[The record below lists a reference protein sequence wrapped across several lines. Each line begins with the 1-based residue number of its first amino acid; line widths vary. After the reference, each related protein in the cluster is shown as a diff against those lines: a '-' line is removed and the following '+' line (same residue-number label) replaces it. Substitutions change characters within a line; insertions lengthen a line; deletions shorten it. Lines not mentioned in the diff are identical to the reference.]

1 MSAPSPR
8 ISIDTSSPSSPR
20 SASAFPF
27 PPQDPSHRPTS
38 SSRYQP
44 RRGSAASIASIGS
57 IGGTLD
63 TKTRRGSSVR
73 ETSHNAISTLLQP
86 PIVRTGLLPHTQAS
100 ASAAGFKPPTT
111 KDIPPVTLS
120 NIPHVPP
127 ENFRDY
133 LTRIGPLFE
142 SFQRGRS
149 EADQTSWLKKDR
161 ELEKTD
167 RFADALDRSFNRDVP
182 ASPMLSR
189 QNSFALLS
197 PADTPNA
204 SPRRRSSAANRR
216 NRNEPTPLST
226 IPPVYFNED
235 FHLEN
240 PRTFDVVSERAEIVR
255 PPPGTP
261 VVEQKAA
268 NGTPLPPRKS
278 LATNAILQEKLSWYM
293 DTVEV
298 HLINNISTA
307 SSGFF
312 TALGSLKE
320 LQTEAEESVAKI
332 QGLREDLR
340 RLDKEVAVG
349 GLEVASKR
357 RRKENVRKLAQA
369 TAQVQEVVE
378 SVKRTDDLVDE
389 GNFDEAADQMDK
401 AGRLICGQQEPGADR
416 ADLID
421 LRPLK
426 ALQGLDS
433 GMQEL
438 QYRIGTGFAQRFTT
452 ALLSDLRQHVEKVPP
467 SDTLKRWSRQRG
479 IAPIYMEASD
489 ELRKDLLAS
498 LNGLARCGHTAPAIA
513 GFREAATKE
522 MKTLIRKHLPS
533 STDDDADSMV
543 STSTRGGKQ
552 LSQQDK
558 SSILARNLRAL
569 EHEDAEK
576 MLVDMYTSVGE
587 ALRRLSTQTKVLLDV
602 TSQMQSPQDSRNSIE
617 GTRSPPRS
625 PNIGSRSPS
634 MASINEKLAN
644 GSLAVPSRINVQDDI
659 SQALDMSSLLGLA
672 VDTAQTQITRVL
684 KVRND
689 QSTRLS
695 KSQFLRYFTLNRLF
709 ADECEA
715 VSGRGGLALRGV
727 INAQITGFVQALGQA
742 ETSRISDKLDAD
754 NWNAVDVSEHDQSQL
769 DKLIAA
775 MDRDPPEWAS
785 DTPPIWEPSN
795 QAEHKTNGEALTN
808 GAAAAAAASIDKPST
823 PGPTSKTA
831 TKPALIDQNRYI
843 LVASA
848 TALLPTLHTLLSLT
862 ASLPSLTP
870 QISTAL
876 LEVLRAFNSRS
887 SQLILGAG
895 ATRIAGLKNIT
906 TKHLALSSQALSFVI
921 ALIPYLRECVRR
933 HLPANQTSVLADFD
947 KTKRLCQEHQS
958 GIHDKLVEIMTA
970 RSNAHVKSML
980 ALDLDSVSSSPS
992 PYMETLTKETLTL
1005 HRVLSRHLTEG
1016 EVSMIA
1022 RRIFAE
1028 YRTQWTKAFG
1038 EAEVGTEKGEKA
1050 LLRDVETL
1058 KAKLGKIDEFGGVG
1072 DEVLAVVKA
1081 KIGFV
1086 DGKAE
1091 GGESKLE
1098 VGKKEGEG
1106 GVDKGNDGNG
1116 TATPV
1121 VEESSQSN
1129 GAKAKV

>member
-1 MSAPSPR
+1 
-8 ISIDTSSPSSPR
+8 
-20 SASAFPF
+20 
-27 PPQDPSHRPTS
+27 
-38 SSRYQP
+38 
-44 RRGSAASIASIGS
+44 
-57 IGGTLD
+57 
-63 TKTRRGSSVR
+63 
-73 ETSHNAISTLLQP
+73 
-86 PIVRTGLLPHTQAS
+86 
-100 ASAAGFKPPTT
+100 
-111 KDIPPVTLS
+111 
-120 NIPHVPP
+120 
-127 ENFRDY
+127 
-133 LTRIGPLFE
+133 
-142 SFQRGRS
+142 
-149 EADQTSWLKKDR
+149 
-161 ELEKTD
+161 
-167 RFADALDRSFNRDVP
+167 
-182 ASPMLSR
+182 
-189 QNSFALLS
+189 
-197 PADTPNA
+197 
-204 SPRRRSSAANRR
+204 
-216 NRNEPTPLST
+216 
-226 IPPVYFNED
+226 
-235 FHLEN
+235 
-240 PRTFDVVSERAEIVR
+240 
-255 PPPGTP
+255 
-261 VVEQKAA
+261 
-268 NGTPLPPRKS
+268 
-278 LATNAILQEKLSWYM
+278 
-293 DTVEV
+293 
-298 HLINNISTA
+298 
-307 SSGFF
+307 
-312 TALGSLKE
+312 
-320 LQTEAEESVAKI
+320 
-332 QGLREDLR
+332 
-340 RLDKEVAVG
+340 
-349 GLEVASKR
+349 
-357 RRKENVRKLAQA
+357 
-369 TAQVQEVVE
+369 
-378 SVKRTDDLVDE
+378 
-389 GNFDEAADQMDK
+389 
-401 AGRLICGQQEPGADR
+401 
-416 ADLID
+416 
-421 LRPLK
+421 
-426 ALQGLDS
+426 
-433 GMQEL
+433 
-438 QYRIGTGFAQRFTT
+438 
-452 ALLSDLRQHVEKVPP
+452 
-467 SDTLKRWSRQRG
+467 
-479 IAPIYMEASD
+479 
-489 ELRKDLLAS
+489 
-498 LNGLARCGHTAPAIA
+498 
-513 GFREAATKE
+513 
-522 MKTLIRKHLPS
+522 
-533 STDDDADSMV
+533 MV

-602 TSQMQSPQDSRNSIE
+602 TSQMQSPPESRNSIE

-625 PNIGSRSPS
+625 PNIGSRSPN

-644 GSLAVPSRINVQDDI
+644 GSLAVPPRINVQDDI

-754 NWNAVDVSEHDQSQL
+754 NWNAVDVSEHDQAQL

-808 GAAAAAAASIDKPST
+808 GAAAAAAALIDKPST

-848 TALLPTLHTLLSLT
+848 IALLPTLNTFLSLT

-870 QISTAL
+870 QISASL

-980 ALDLDSVSSSPS
+980 ALDFDSVSSSPS

-1028 YRTQWTKAFG
+1028 YKTQWTKAFG
-1038 EAEVGTEKGEKA
+1038 EAEVRTEKGEKA
-1050 LLRDVETL
+1050 LLRDAETL
-1058 KAKLGKIDEFGGVG
+1058 KAKLGKIEEFGGVG

-1086 DGKAE
+1086 DEKADE
-1091 GGESKLE
+1091 ESKSE
-1098 VGKKEGEG
+1098 AGKKEGEG
-1106 GVDKGNDGNG
+1106 VVEKGSGDGNG
-1116 TATPV
+1116 TATPA
-1121 VEESSQSN
+1121 VEENSKSN
-1129 GAKAKV
+1129 GADAKV

>member
-20 SASAFPF
+20 SASGFPF
-27 PPQDPSHRPTS
+27 PAHDSAHRPTS

-149 EADQTSWLKKDR
+149 EADQAAWLKKDK
-161 ELEKTD
+161 EPEKTD
-167 RFADALDRSFNRDVP
+167 RFADALDRSFSRDAP

-189 QNSFALLS
+189 QSSFALLS
-197 PADTPNA
+197 PADTPTA
-204 SPRRRSSAANRR
+204 SPRRRSSATNRR
-216 NRNEPTPLST
+216 NRNEPTPLTT
-226 IPPVYFNED
+226 IPTVYFDED

-268 NGTPLPPRKS
+268 NGTLLPPRKS

-401 AGRLICGQQEPGADR
+401 AGRLICGQQEPGAER

-438 QYRIGTGFAQRFTT
+438 QYRIGTGFAQRFTMT
-452 ALLSDLRQHVEKVPP
+452 LLSDLRQHVGKIPS

-513 GFREAATKE
+513 GFREAAMKE
-522 MKTLIRKHLPS
+522 MKTVIRKYLPS

-569 EHEDAEK
+569 EDEDAEK

-602 TSQMQSPQDSRNSIE
+602 TSQMQSPPSERNSIE

-625 PNIGSRSPS
+625 PNMGSRSPN

-644 GSLAVPSRINVQDDI
+644 GSLAVPPRINVQDDI

-672 VDTAQTQITRVL
+672 VDTAQTQITRIL

-754 NWNAVDVSEHDQSQL
+754 NWNAVDVSEHDQTQL

-785 DTPPIWEPSN
+785 DTPPIWESSN
-795 QAEHKTNGEALTN
+795 QAEHKTNGEVLTN
-808 GAAAAAAASIDKPST
+808 GAAAAAAASINKPST
-823 PGPTSKTA
+823 PGPTSKTQ

-848 TALLPTLHTLLSLT
+848 TALLPTLNTLLSLT

-870 QISTAL
+870 QISASL

-933 HLPANQTSVLADFD
+933 HLPANQTNALADFD

-970 RSNAHVKSML
+970 RSAAHVKAML
-980 ALDLDSVSSSPS
+980 ALDFDASASSPS

-1028 YRTQWTKAFG
+1028 YRMQWTRTFG
-1038 EAEVGTEKGEKA
+1038 EVKVGTEKGERA
-1050 LLRDVETL
+1050 LLRDAETL
-1058 KAKLGKIDEFGGVG
+1058 LAKLSKIEEFGGVG
-1072 DEVLAVVKA
+1072 EEVLAVVKA

-1086 DGKAE
+1086 DGKADD
-1091 GGESKLE
+1091 GKTESKPE
-1098 VGKKEGEG
+1098 PEAEKNGGDGVVGDVKE
-1106 GVDKGNDGNG
+1106 K
-1116 TATPV
+1116 AAA
-1121 VEESSQSN
+1121 VEETKSN
-1129 GAKAKV
+1129 GADAKA

>member
-1 MSAPSPR
+1 M
-8 ISIDTSSPSSPR
+8 
-20 SASAFPF
+20 
-27 PPQDPSHRPTS
+27 
-38 SSRYQP
+38 
-44 RRGSAASIASIGS
+44 
-57 IGGTLD
+57 
-63 TKTRRGSSVR
+63 
-73 ETSHNAISTLLQP
+73 
-86 PIVRTGLLPHTQAS
+86 
-100 ASAAGFKPPTT
+100 
-111 KDIPPVTLS
+111 
-120 NIPHVPP
+120 
-127 ENFRDY
+127 
-133 LTRIGPLFE
+133 
-142 SFQRGRS
+142 
-149 EADQTSWLKKDR
+149 
-161 ELEKTD
+161 
-167 RFADALDRSFNRDVP
+167 NRDGP
-182 ASPMLSR
+182 ASPLLSR

-197 PADTPNA
+197 PADTPTA

-226 IPPVYFNED
+226 IPPVYFDED

-401 AGRLICGQQEPGADR
+401 AGRLICGQQEPSAER

-452 ALLSDLRQHVEKVPP
+452 TLLSDLRQHVGKVPP

-479 IAPIYMEASD
+479 IAPVYMEASD

-513 GFREAATKE
+513 GFREAAMKE
-522 MKTLIRKHLPS
+522 MKTLIRKYLPS

-602 TSQMQSPQDSRNSIE
+602 TSQMQSPPSERTSLE
-617 GTRSPPRS
+617 GTRSPPKS
-625 PNIGSRSPS
+625 PNMGSRSPN

-644 GSLAVPSRINVQDDI
+644 GSLAVPPRINVQDDI

-727 INAQITGFVQALGQA
+727 INAQITGFVQALGQT

-754 NWNAVDVSEHDQSQL
+754 TWNAVDVSEHDQAQL

-795 QAEHKTNGEALTN
+795 QAEHKMNGEVFTN
-808 GAAAAAAASIDKPST
+808 GAAAAAAAIDKPLT
-823 PGPTSKTA
+823 PGPTSKTQ

-848 TALLPTLHTLLSLT
+848 TALLPTLNTFLSLT
-862 ASLPSLTP
+862 SSLPSLTP
-870 QISTAL
+870 QISASL

-933 HLPANQTSVLADFD
+933 HLPANQTNVLADFD

-970 RSNAHVKSML
+970 RSSAHVKAML
-980 ALDLDSVSSSPS
+980 ALDFDSASSSPS

-1038 EAEVGTEKGEKA
+1038 EAEIRTEKGEKT
-1050 LLRDVETL
+1050 LMRDAETL
-1058 KAKLGKIDEFGGVG
+1058 LAKLSKINEFGGVG
-1072 DEVLAVVKA
+1072 DEVLGVVKA

-1086 DGKAE
+1086 DKKADGKT
-1091 GGESKLE
+1091 
-1098 VGKKEGEG
+1098 EGEAKSEAEKNGEDG
-1106 GVDKGNDGNG
+1106 GVEKEKQNDGG
-1116 TATPV
+1116 VAAAKETK
-1121 VEESSQSN
+1121 SN
-1129 GAKAKV
+1129 GADAK